1 MNASIVRT
9 LVVKDLMLYFRNRY
23 FALITILGTAIY
35 ILLYLALPNSV
46 DETFAVAVYAPS
58 LPDNLSQFLGNNQM
72 KIASM
77 ESEDALREAVISL
90 DYMAGLV
97 LTPDVLAGILSGA
110 QTQVTVYFV
119 SDAPPEMVDALTTVL
134 RFAFNDWHYALRGES
149 LALDLQPEMVGVDML
164 GQQIPFRNRLLPLL
178 AVMMLM
184 IEVMGLGSLIAEET
198 TAGTL
203 RALLITPVTVP
214 ILFIAKTLMGV
225 LLAFIP
231 ALAMMTLTGNMAHE
245 PLLIIT
251 TLLLGAVVATG
262 LAFLIASASEGMMT
276 VIAWGMLTIIIMM
289 LPSYGVVFPGTT
301 SDWVRLIPSYYLFD
315 TVHQVVNFGASWS
328 AVLPNLLIL
337 SGMGIVILL
346 MGVAVMQR
354 RLARA

>member
-1 MNASIVRT
+1 MNLSIVQT
-9 LVVKDLMLYFRNRY
+9 LVMKDLMLYFRNRF
-23 FALITILGTAIY
+23 FALITILGTMLYIVIY
-35 ILLYLALPNSV
+35 LVLPSSV
-46 DETFAVAVYAPS
+46 DETLSVAVYAPS
-58 LPDNLSQFLGNNQM
+58 LPDNLTQFLGDNRM

-77 ESEDALREAVISL
+77 ESEDALREAVSGL
-90 DYMAGLV
+90 EYQAGLV
-97 LTPDVLAGILSGA
+97 LTPDVLSGLLTGA
-110 QTQVTVYFV
+110 QTQVTVYFA
-119 SDAPPEMVDALTTVL
+119 SDAPPEMVDALTTLL

-184 IEVMGLGSLIAEET
+184 IEVMGLGSLIADET
-198 TAGTL
+198 SAGTL

-214 ILFIAKTLMGV
+214 ILFIAKAIMGV

-231 ALAMMTLTGNMAHE
+231 ALAMMTITGNMTHE
-245 PLLIIT
+245 PVLIIV
-251 TLLLGAVVATG
+251 TLLLGAIIATG
-262 LAFLIASASEGMMT
+262 LAFLIASASDGMMT

-328 AVLPNLLIL
+328 AVASNLLIL
-337 SGMGIVILL
+337 FGMGVALLL